1 MKNKAEDKRS
11 TACMRK
17 TILLCFQVLKSKVY
31 DVKYCDAK
39 LHKSPITR
47 KYYPST
53 WDRLQAKYCILDG
66 IRKKGEKV

>member
-1 MKNKAEDKRS
+1 MHAQDN
-11 TACMRK
+11 
-17 TILLCFQVLKSKVY
+17 LLCFQVLKSKVY

-53 WDRLQAKYCILDG
+53 
-66 IRKKGEKV
+66 

>member
-39 LHKSPITR
+39 LHKSNNT
-47 KYYPST
+47 
-53 WDRLQAKYCILDG
+53 
-66 IRKKGEKV
+66 KVLSLYLR